1 MSMGGHCSRLRRR
14 GGERR
19 SQRRV
24 QERSISMFFAID
36 TPNVGDYSNPRLLA
50 ELVKEAE
57 EVEWDGFFLLALPG
71 R

>member
-1 MSMGGHCSRLRRR
+1 
-14 GGERR
+14 
-19 SQRRV
+19 
-24 QERSISMFFAID
+24 MFFAID